1 MKNYILLLVLIFIVQ
16 SCQNDNKNEI
26 KRLQEENEM
35 LKMQVNEEP
44 INIDNPKFVW
54 TVITYKTGIIEGD
67 ENGERLTNIKTQ
79 SSWTDIVEVAN
90 YDYTSK
96 LRIQDEF
103 EHKLRQKKSSF
114 LHSIVKR
121 ETFDF
126 NTYAEASEF
135 RSKTINK

>member
-1 MKNYILLLVLIFIVQ
+1 MKSYILLLVSILIMQ
-16 SCQNDNKNEI
+16 SCKNDSSDEI

-35 LKMQVNEEP
+35 LKMQISEKP
-44 INIDNPKFVW
+44 INIDNPKYVW

-67 ENGERLTNIKTQ
+67 ENGEHLTNIKTQ
-79 SSWTDIVEVAN
+79 SSWTDIVEVAD

-96 LRIQDEF
+96 LKIEDAF
-103 EHKLRQKKSSF
+103 EHQLRQKKSSF